1 MRRQPVIVGVD
12 ASPAGVL
19 AATTGWA
26 VAAAGDVPCR
36 LVHAVRLPSGRAAES
51 VADADSSEIVN
62 GLLAKSRTEIVATI
76 RDHVPPEALDA
87 LDIRIGNPAWVLRR
101 AIEEAS
107 AHLLVLGGKHHAAPI
122 RWFGGSTAH
131 HAVRMIDVPLLVVS
145 APVTRFTRVLVATD
159 LSDAALPTLE
169 HAREFAALFKAAV
182 SILTVV
188 EPMPSIPDVGVQIDM
203 STQLQ
208 TAEEEMRALVT
219 RLAWSERPGIAV
231 ETGSPARTIA
241 DQAATWGADLVV
253 VGSHGKGWVDRVL
266 LGSTTER
273 LLNRLPCSTLVIP
286 VHGPA
291 D

>member
-26 VAAAGDVPCR
+26 VSFAGDVPCR
-36 LVHAVRLPSGRAAES
+36 LVHAIRPPSALAVDPES
-51 VADADSSEIVN
+51 SALLD
-62 GLLAKSRTEIVATI
+62 GLLAKSRAEIIETI
-76 RDHVPPEALDA
+76 RHHVPPEALDE
-87 LDIRIGNPAWVLRR
+87 LEIRLGNPTWVLRQ
-101 AIEEAS
+101 AVADAS
-107 AHLLVLGGKHHAAPI
+107 AHLVVLGGKHHAAPI

-131 HAVRMIDVPLLVVS
+131 HAVRTIDVPLLVVA
-145 APVTRFTRVLVATD
+145 APVTRFMRVLVATD

-169 HAREFAALFKAAV
+169 QACEFAALFDAAV
-182 SILTVV
+182 KVLTVV

-203 STQLQ
+203 SAQLL
-208 TAEEEMRALVT
+208 TAEQETRALVT
-219 RLAWSERPGIAV
+219 RLEDGEHMEVSV
-231 ETGSPARTIA
+231 ESGSPARTIA
-241 DQAATWGADLVV
+241 DEAAAWDADLVV

-286 VHGPA
+286 VHGPPA

>member
-36 LVHAVRLPSGRAAES
+36 LVHAARLPSGRAAES
-51 VADADSSEIVN
+51 VADADSSEIVS

-87 LDIRIGNPAWVLRR
+87 LDIRTGNPAWVLRR

-291 D
+291 G